1 MSVIF
6 SKKCEYALQA
16 ILYLASREK
25 DENISARDISKKLG
39 IPKEFISKILQSLVH
54 VKIVGSKKGK
64 DGGFYLS
71 KSPSKIRLIDIVE
84 AIDGNEIF
92 TTCVL
97 GFPNCSSSSP
107 CPVHVKWNKLRN
119 MAYDMLS
126 SETID
131 KFKDKV
137 IKKINSF

>member
-64 DGGFYLS
+64 DGGFYLA

-92 TTCVL
+92 TICVL

-131 KFKDKV
+131 KFKNKV
-137 IKKINSF
+137 IKKINSL

>member
-16 ILYLASREK
+16 ILYLASIEK
-25 DENISARDISKKLG
+25 GENVSARDISESLR

-64 DGGFYLS
+64 DGGFYLA

-84 AIDGNEIF
+84 AIDGSEFF

-97 GFPNCSSSSP
+97 GFPKCLSISP
-107 CPVHVKWNKLRN
+107 CPVHNEWSKIRE
-119 MAYDMLS
+119 MAYIMLS
-126 SETID
+126 AKTID
-131 KFKDKV
+131 KFKDNLIEK
-137 IKKINSF
+137 IKSI

>member
-64 DGGFYLS
+64 DGGFYLA

-92 TTCVL
+92 TICVL

-137 IKKINSF
+137 IKKINSL

>member
-1 MSVIF
+1 MSAIF

-64 DGGFYLS
+64 DGGFYLA

>member
-64 DGGFYLS
+64 DGGFYLA

-92 TTCVL
+92 TICVL